1 MLSKVQSSLEEHV
14 VVFIVMA
21 YSVVVSQRHDF

>member
-14 VVFIVMA
+14 VVFIVMT
-21 YSVVVSQRHDF
+21 YLVVVSQRHDF